1 MKVGVVFRL
10 KSLGWKEVPD
20 VVLAYFSKCRPAY
33 QRLWVGVQVRYRM
46 WRHDGPECAS
56 DC

>member
-20 VVLAYFSKCRPAY
+20 VVLAYFSKCCPAY

-46 WRHDGPECAS
+46 WRYDGPEWPS